1 MTANKDLAKEVFE
14 NVSIGQRSK
23 SAKKFFYRVSQ
34 QVLDEEAV
42 TENFKNTQNLNF
54 GFVVKK
60 FVKLKRDLHYLAR
73 M

>member
-1 MTANKDLAKEVFE
+1 MSLLVKDQ
-14 NVSIGQRSK
+14 NPRK
-23 SAKKFFYRVSQ
+23 SYRVSQ